1 VAGRAVAD
9 ADSCGF
15 AAKLLRDS
23 RLFTRS
29 KLTLENEVLVAT
41 VIGQGII
48 IEGEVTSDEAVVVAG
63 TVRGKLTVDGPLT
76 IEAGAVV
83 EADVGATSLSLGGT
97 VTGNV
102 TASDRVDLL
111 AGSRL
116 VGDVRAGRVTIADG
130 AVFKGSVDM
139 DV

>member
-1 VAGRAVAD
+1 
-9 ADSCGF
+9 
-15 AAKLLRDS
+15 
-23 RLFTRS
+23 
-29 KLTLENEVLVAT
+29 VAT

-76 IEAGAVV
+76 IEAGGVV